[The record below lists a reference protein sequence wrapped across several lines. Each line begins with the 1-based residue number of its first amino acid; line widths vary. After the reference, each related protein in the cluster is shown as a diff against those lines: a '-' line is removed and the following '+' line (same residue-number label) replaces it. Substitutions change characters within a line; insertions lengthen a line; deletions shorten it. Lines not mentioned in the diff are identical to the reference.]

1 MGQISHFLNI
11 RANSHLPSIASTLG
25 DHPGVLS
32 VINFHLHFPDFVM
45 GHPADRPSEYT
56 WKILWNY
63 DDCTKEVD
71 EVIFRVGNKGRPCME
86 KALRDEDGK
95 LLTLEAYSRVKS
107 TVRGVAAQLLALPP
121 IPVPGQKEAPT
132 SHTKRYFMATYPRE
146 WANVLGMIGYMEPV
160 VRLCSAHWKAE
171 HLVSQHLRN
180 INKPD
185 DDEDGARKRR
195 RVASQSSGQSPN
207 GTESRTLQ

>member
-1 MGQISHFLNI
+1 
-11 RANSHLPSIASTLG
+11 
-25 DHPGVLS
+25 
-32 VINFHLHFPDFVM
+32 M